1 MWNELIEMQ
10 TDLIWPIEVHNGTL
24 FSFHNISSVYKWT
37 QLNCLSCITKSVI
50 FTDCRWQDIHFFFQT
65 ILLCSLIS
73 RAAVPQSWN
82 WNCNDQGWHY
92 LWSWGWIDIVK
103 LSVLKKLLLSL
114 LLLLG
119 NEDSRKRV
127 QHILTLL
134 CICCWSKVSVLSVLA
149 CFPIQSTPV
158 YLKMVTENLPLC
170 GLVFFYLLGDL
181 LWCTYL
187 VQASS
192 PHGQILVLLWQND
205 TWKILVRVSGH
216 WIDWIEF
223 LFG

>member
-1 MWNELIEMQ
+1 MCKCILEKKCLIGLCLKIYLNKKLYNILQHVYILDYCYKVYYNIIIHTKIWNELIEMQ

-50 FTDCRWQDIHFFFQT
+50 FTDCRWQDTHFFFQT

-103 LSVLKKLLLSL
+103 LSVVKKTAS
-114 LLLLG
+114 
-119 NEDSRKRV
+119 
-127 QHILTLL
+127 I
-134 CICCWSKVSVLSVLA
+134 
-149 CFPIQSTPV
+149 
-158 YLKMVTENLPLC
+158 
-170 GLVFFYLLGDL
+170 
-181 LWCTYL
+181 
-187 VQASS
+187 SS
-192 PHGQILVLLWQND
+192 PIIRKWGQ
-205 TWKILVRVSGH
+205 
-216 WIDWIEF
+216 
-223 LFG
+223 